1 MLATLISFFGGTAFR
16 MLWGEVTAM
25 WNKAQDHKHEIER
38 MRLQAE
44 LDAAQHER
52 NLKAIELQA
61 ALQVKV
67 IEVAARGEVD
77 KTEALAWME
86 AVRSVG
92 AKSGIWLVD
101 LWNGVIRP
109 ALATMCAALVVLH
122 YYRAGWVLDEQGWSL
137 VGAVLGIYV
146 ADRALFKRGK

>member
-1 MLATLISFFGGTAFR
+1 
-16 MLWGEVTAM
+16 
-25 WNKAQDHKHEIER
+25 
-38 MRLQAE
+38 
-44 LDAAQHER
+44 
-52 NLKAIELQA
+52 
-61 ALQVKV
+61 
-67 IEVAARGEVD
+67 VD
-77 KTEALAWME
+77 KTEALAWMD

-92 AKSGIWLVD
+92 SKSGIWLVD

-109 ALATMCAALVVLH
+109 GLATMCAALVVLH